1 MYNEKIEI
9 ESPYGHIT
17 IGYGR
22 HDKHR
27 VRVLDI
33 DGGMESATYIEEELQ
48 NELLFE
54 YMYLFDLMFD
64 DNYLENRQIKDV
76 LLIGGGAFHYPK
88 YFLSHHQGNID
99 VVEINEILYDISN
112 KYFYLEETI
121 NKFDK
126 NKNRF
131 HCYFENGRDYIN
143 RNKKKY
149 DAILSDVFIGENLVL
164 ELYSLEAI
172 KRIKESLNP
181 QGIYITNI
189 IGSLNGKYS
198 QNIKNVVKTLKHCF
212 KYINVFKAQEKNDH
226 QKRQNLIVVAL
237 DQEVHFNIVSYH
249 NINQKRYHQG
259 MINHVDDLDLS
270 NAHVLFDENIK

>member
-1 MYNEKIEI
+1 MYSDKIET

-17 IGYGR
+17 ISYGR

-64 DNYLENRQIKDV
+64 ENYLENRQINDV

-88 YFLSHHQGNID
+88 YFLAHHQGNID
-99 VVEINEILYDISN
+99 VVEINKVLYDISN

-126 NKNRF
+126 NKNRS
-131 HCYFENGRDYIN
+131 HYYFENGRDYIN

-189 IGSLNGKYS
+189 IGSLSGKYS
-198 QNIKNVVKTLKHCF
+198 QNIKNVVKTLKQCF
-212 KYINVFKAQEKNDH
+212 KYIYVFKAQEKNDH
-226 QKRQNLIVVAL
+226 QKRQNLIVVAV
-237 DQEVHFNIVSYH
+237 DQEVHFNIISYH
-249 NINQKRYHQG
+249 NINHKRYHQG
-259 MINHVDDLDLS
+259 MINHVDNLDLS
-270 NAHVLFDENIK
+270 NARVLFDEDIQ

>member
-1 MYNEKIEI
+1 MYNDKIEI

-17 IGYGR
+17 ISYGR

-64 DNYLENRQIKDV
+64 ENYLEDRQINDV

-88 YFLSHHQGNID
+88 YFLAHHQ
-99 VVEINEILYDISN
+99 
-112 KYFYLEETI
+112 ETI

-164 ELYSLEAI
+164 ELHSLEAI

-189 IGSLNGKYS
+189 IGSLSGKYS
-198 QNIKNVVKTLKHCF
+198 QNIKNVVKTLKQCF
-212 KYINVFKAQEKNDH
+212 KYIYVFKAQEKNEH
-226 QKRQNLIVVAL
+226 QKRQNLIVVAV

-259 MINHVDDLDLS
+259 MINHVDDIDYTNGHILRDKNL
-270 NAHVLFDENIK
+270 L

>member
-1 MYNEKIEI
+1 MYNDKIEI

-17 IGYGR
+17 ISYGR
-22 HDKHR
+22 HNKHR

-64 DNYLENRQIKDV
+64 ENYLEDRQINDV
-76 LLIGGGAFHYPK
+76 LLIGGGA
-88 YFLSHHQGNID
+88 
-99 VVEINEILYDISN
+99 YDISN

-143 RNKKKY
+143 RNKRKY

-164 ELYSLEAI
+164 ELHSLEAI

-189 IGSLNGKYS
+189 IGSLSGKYS
-198 QNIKNVVKTLKHCF
+198 QNIKNVVKTLKQCF
-212 KYINVFKAQEKNDH
+212 KYIYVFKAQEKNEH
-226 QKRQNLIVVAL
+226 QKRQNLIVVAV

-259 MINHVDDLDLS
+259 MINHVDDIDYTNGHILRDKNL
-270 NAHVLFDENIK
+270 L

>member
-1 MYNEKIEI
+1 MYNDKIEI

-17 IGYGR
+17 ISYGR

-64 DNYLENRQIKDV
+64 ENYLEDRQINDV

-88 YFLSHHQGNID
+88 YFLAHHQGNID
-99 VVEINEILYDISN
+99 VVEI
-112 KYFYLEETI
+112 
-121 NKFDK
+121 
-126 NKNRF
+126 NRF

-164 ELYSLEAI
+164 ELHSLEAI

-189 IGSLNGKYS
+189 IGSLSGKYS
-198 QNIKNVVKTLKHCF
+198 QNIKNVVKTLKQCF
-212 KYINVFKAQEKNDH
+212 KYIYVFKAQEKNDH
-226 QKRQNLIVVAL
+226 QKRQNLIVVAV
-237 DQEVHFNIVSYH
+237 DQEVHFNIISYH

-270 NAHVLFDENIK
+270 NARVLFDENIK

>member
-1 MYNEKIEI
+1 MYNDKIEI

-17 IGYGR
+17 ISYGR

-54 YMYLFDLMFD
+54 YMF
-64 DNYLENRQIKDV
+64 

-88 YFLSHHQGNID
+88 YFLAHHQGNID
-99 VVEINEILYDISN
+99 VVEINKVLYDISN

-143 RNKKKY
+143 RNKRKY

-164 ELYSLEAI
+164 ELHSLEAI

-189 IGSLNGKYS
+189 IGSLSGKYS
-198 QNIKNVVKTLKHCF
+198 QNIKNVVKILKQCF
-212 KYINVFKAQEKNDH
+212 KYIYVFKAQEKNEH
-226 QKRQNLIVVAL
+226 QKRQNLIVVAV

-259 MINHVDDLDLS
+259 MINH
-270 NAHVLFDENIK
+270 

>member
-1 MYNEKIEI
+1 MYNDKIEI

-17 IGYGR
+17 ISYGR

-33 DGGMESATYIEEELQ
+33 VGGMESATYIEEELP

-64 DNYLENRQIKDV
+64 ENYLEDRQINDV

-88 YFLSHHQGNID
+88 YFLAHHQGNID
-99 VVEINEILYDISN
+99 VVEINKVLYDISN

-149 DAILSDVFIGENLVL
+149 GAILSDVFIGENLVL
-164 ELYSLEAI
+164 ELHSLEAI
-172 KRIKESLNP
+172 ERIKESLNP

-189 IGSLNGKYS
+189 IGSLSGKYS
-198 QNIKNVVKTLKHCF
+198 QNIKNVVKTLKQCF
-212 KYINVFKAQEKNDH
+212 KYIYVFKASKKTKLN
-226 QKRQNLIVVAL
+226 RCCSRSRSS
-237 DQEVHFNIVSYH
+237 F
-249 NINQKRYHQG
+249 
-259 MINHVDDLDLS
+259 
-270 NAHVLFDENIK
+270 

>member
-1 MYNEKIEI
+1 MYNDKIEI

-17 IGYGR
+17 ISYGR

-64 DNYLENRQIKDV
+64 ENYLEDRQINDV

-88 YFLSHHQGNID
+88 YFLVHHQGNID

-112 KYFYLEETI
+112 KYFYLEETV

-131 HCYFENGRDYIN
+131 HCYFEN
-143 RNKKKY
+143 
-149 DAILSDVFIGENLVL
+149 
-164 ELYSLEAI
+164 ELTIS
-172 KRIKESLNP
+172 
-181 QGIYITNI
+181 
-189 IGSLNGKYS
+189 
-198 QNIKNVVKTLKHCF
+198 
-212 KYINVFKAQEKNDH
+212 
-226 QKRQNLIVVAL
+226 
-237 DQEVHFNIVSYH
+237 
-249 NINQKRYHQG
+249 
-259 MINHVDDLDLS
+259 
-270 NAHVLFDENIK
+270 

>member
-1 MYNEKIEI
+1 MYSDKIEI

-17 IGYGR
+17 ISYGR

-64 DNYLENRQIKDV
+64 ENYLEDRQINDV
-76 LLIGGGAFHYPK
+76 LLIGGGAFHYP
-88 YFLSHHQGNID
+88 N
-99 VVEINEILYDISN
+99 ISN

-143 RNKKKY
+143 RNKRKY

-164 ELYSLEAI
+164 ELHSLEAI

-189 IGSLNGKYS
+189 IGSLSGKYS
-198 QNIKNVVKTLKHCF
+198 QNIKNVVKTLKQCF
-212 KYINVFKAQEKNDH
+212 KYIYVFKAQEKNEH
-226 QKRQNLIVVAL
+226 QKRQNLIVVAV

-259 MINHVDDLDLS
+259 MINHVDDIDYTNGHILRDKNL
-270 NAHVLFDENIK
+270 L

>member
-1 MYNEKIEI
+1 MYNDKIEI

-17 IGYGR
+17 ISYGR
-22 HDKHR
+22 HNKHR

-64 DNYLENRQIKDV
+64 ENYLEDRQINDV

-88 YFLSHHQGNID
+88 YFLAHHQGNID
-99 VVEINEILYDISN
+99 VVEINKVLYDISN

-126 NKNRF
+126 NKN
-131 HCYFENGRDYIN
+131 N
-143 RNKKKY
+143 
-149 DAILSDVFIGENLVL
+149 AILSDVFIGENLVL
-164 ELYSLEAI
+164 ELHSLEAI

-189 IGSLNGKYS
+189 IGSLSGKYS
-198 QNIKNVVKTLKHCF
+198 QNIKNVVKTLKQCF
-212 KYINVFKAQEKNDH
+212 KYIYVFKAQEKNEH
-226 QKRQNLIVVAL
+226 QKRQNLIVVAV

-259 MINHVDDLDLS
+259 MINHVDDIDYTNGHILRDKNL
-270 NAHVLFDENIK
+270 L

>member
-1 MYNEKIEI
+1 MYNDKIEI

-17 IGYGR
+17 ISYGR

-64 DNYLENRQIKDV
+64 EN
-76 LLIGGGAFHYPK
+76 
-88 YFLSHHQGNID
+88 
-99 VVEINEILYDISN
+99 
-112 KYFYLEETI
+112 YLEETI

-164 ELYSLEAI
+164 ELHSLEAI

-189 IGSLNGKYS
+189 IGSLSGKYS
-198 QNIKNVVKTLKHCF
+198 QNIKNVVKTLKQCF
-212 KYINVFKAQEKNDH
+212 KYIYVFKAQEKNEH
-226 QKRQNLIVVAL
+226 QKRQNLIVVAV

-259 MINHVDDLDLS
+259 MIDHVDDIDYTNGRILRDKNL
-270 NAHVLFDENIK
+270 L

>member
-1 MYNEKIEI
+1 MYNDKIEI
-9 ESPYGHIT
+9 ESPYGHI
-17 IGYGR
+17 IISYGR
-22 HDKHR
+22 HNKHR

-54 YMYLFDLMFD
+54 YIYLFDLMFD
-64 DNYLENRQIKDV
+64 ENYLEDRQINDV

-88 YFLSHHQGNID
+88 YFLAHHQGNID
-99 VVEINEILYDISN
+99 VVEINKVLYDISN

-143 RNKKKY
+143 RKKKKY

-164 ELYSLEAI
+164 ELHSLEAI
-172 KRIKESLNP
+172 KRIK
-181 QGIYITNI
+181 
-189 IGSLNGKYS
+189 
-198 QNIKNVVKTLKHCF
+198 
-212 KYINVFKAQEKNDH
+212 
-226 QKRQNLIVVAL
+226 
-237 DQEVHFNIVSYH
+237 
-249 NINQKRYHQG
+249 
-259 MINHVDDLDLS
+259 
-270 NAHVLFDENIK
+270 

>member
-1 MYNEKIEI
+1 MYNDKIEI

-17 IGYGR
+17 ISYGR
-22 HDKHR
+22 HNKHR

-64 DNYLENRQIKDV
+64 EN
-76 LLIGGGAFHYPK
+76 
-88 YFLSHHQGNID
+88 
-99 VVEINEILYDISN
+99 
-112 KYFYLEETI
+112 YLEETI

-143 RNKKKY
+143 RNKRKY

-164 ELYSLEAI
+164 ELHSLEAI

-189 IGSLNGKYS
+189 IGSLSGKYS
-198 QNIKNVVKTLKHCF
+198 QNIKNVVKTLKQCF
-212 KYINVFKAQEKNDH
+212 KYIYVFKAQEKNEH
-226 QKRQNLIVVAL
+226 QKRQNLIVVAV

-259 MINHVDDLDLS
+259 MINHVDDIDYTNGHILRDKNL
-270 NAHVLFDENIK
+270 L

>member
-1 MYNEKIEI
+1 MYNDKIEI

-17 IGYGR
+17 ISYGR

-64 DNYLENRQIKDV
+64 ENYLKDR
-76 LLIGGGAFHYPK
+76 H
-88 YFLSHHQGNID
+88 ID
-99 VVEINEILYDISN
+99 VVEINKVLYDVSN

-131 HCYFENGRDYIN
+131 HCYFESGRDYIN

-149 DAILSDVFIGENLVL
+149 DVILSDVFIGENLVL
-164 ELYSLEAI
+164 ELHSLEAI

-198 QNIKNVVKTLKHCF
+198 QNIKNVVKTLKQCF
-212 KYINVFKAQEKNDH
+212 KYIYVFKAQEKNEH
-226 QKRQNLIVVAL
+226 QKRQNLIVVAV

-259 MINHVDDLDLS
+259 MINYVDDIDYTNGHILRDKNL
-270 NAHVLFDENIK
+270 L